1 MNEDRDAADGS
12 AQGFVALVSAPLVV
26 YDRHLDVVAANE
38 IAGAVS
44 ASFAIGMNL
53 ARFTFLNPMVEET
66 TEEWAATATMTVSA
80 LHRSLRRHG
89 EDERFRELVGE
100 LITHSAAFTERWAEA
115 LGSKVDAAGS
125 TPASVREPA
134 RASGPQTG
142 VSVFT
147 NPLVGVL
154 RLRFEHLRRIDAAED
169 ADEPEDTDADTDTR
183 TGTGTD
189 TGAYLLWAPA
199 NAESAERLARLQA
212 RIQNTAV

>member
-1 MNEDRDAADGS
+1 MDGS
-12 AQGFVALVSAPLVV
+12 AQGFVALVTAPVVV

-38 IAGAVS
+38 LAGAVS
-44 ASFAIGMNL
+44 ASFTIGVNL

-80 LHRSLRRHG
+80 LHRSLTRYG
-89 EDERFRELVGE
+89 EDQRFRELVGE
-100 LITHSAAFTERWAEA
+100 LITHSPAFTERWAEA

-125 TPASVREPA
+125 TPVSVREPA

-154 RLRFEHLRRIDAAED
+154 RLRFEHLRRIDTDED
-169 ADEPEDTDADTDTR
+169 AREREHEPEREHEGASED
-183 TGTGTD
+183 TGT
-189 TGAYLLWAPA
+189 YLLWAPA
-199 NAESAERLARLQA
+199 DAESAERLTRLQA
-212 RIQNTAV
+212 LIEKTTV